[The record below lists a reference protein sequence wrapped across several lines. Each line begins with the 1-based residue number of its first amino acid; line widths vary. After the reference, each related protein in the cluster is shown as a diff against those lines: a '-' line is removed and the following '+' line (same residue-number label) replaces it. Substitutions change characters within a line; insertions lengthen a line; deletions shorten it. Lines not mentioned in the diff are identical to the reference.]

1 MPQSIL
7 NQITDLLKRAKTE
20 HGEYEKSVLNGVYD
34 QEWDLWYAS
43 WLIEHGVNDLLNA
56 DMTSPELADLLT
68 GINDQ
73 HQQTDPQKDW
83 ADYTAEQLVETVA

>member
-20 HGEYEKSVLNGVYD
+20 HGEYETSVLNGVYD

-43 WLIEHGVNDLLNA
+43 WLIEHGINDLLNA

-73 HQQTDPQKDW
+73 HQQTDAQKDW
-83 ADYTAEQLVETVA
+83 ADFTAEQLVETVA